1 MPSWREHALAALAGR
16 KPGLAKAF
24 GNAYPPSH
32 TRRET
37 MAIMLK
43 THRFTVDEYHR
54 MGEAGI
60 FSEDD
65 RVELLA
71 GEIVEMSP
79 IGPLH
84 AGTVDRLNALF
95 SSRLGGEVIV
105 RVQNPL
111 LLRTEDSEPQPDV
124 VLLRPRPDFYARSHP
139 EALDV
144 YLVIEVADTSV
155 VADREVKFPIY
166 ARAGVPEA
174 WLLDMVMQRL
184 EVHRQ
189 PTPDGYQDV
198 RSLQRGESVAPQAFP
213 QLVLTVDVLLG

>member
-1 MPSWREHALAALAGR
+1 
-16 KPGLAKAF
+16 
-24 GNAYPPSH
+24 
-32 TRRET
+32 
-37 MAIMLK
+37 MAILLK

-71 GEIVEMSP
+71 REIVDMSP

-84 AGTVDRLNALF
+84 AGTVRRLTALF
-95 SSRLGGEVIV
+95 SAQLGTEVLV
-105 RVQNPL
+105 WVQNPL
-111 LLRTEDSEPQPDV
+111 LLRSEDSEPQPDV
-124 VLLRPRPDFYARSHP
+124 ALLRPRPDFYTRSHP
-139 EALDV
+139 EAQDV
-144 YLVIEVADTSV
+144 FLVIEVADTSV
-155 VADREVKFPIY
+155 VTDREVKLPIY

-174 WLLDMVMQRL
+174 WLLDLVTQRL

-198 RSLQRGESVAPQAFP
+198 RSLQRGESVAPQAFL
-213 QLVLTVDVLLG
+213 QLVLTVEALLG

>member
-1 MPSWREHALAALAGR
+1 M
-16 KPGLAKAF
+16 
-24 GNAYPPSH
+24 
-32 TRRET
+32 TVV
-37 MAIMLK
+37 LK

-54 MGEAGI
+54 MGEVGI

-84 AGTVDRLNALF
+84 AGTVRRLTSLF
-95 SSRLGGEVIV
+95 SARLGTVV
-105 RVQNPL
+105 LVSVQNPL

-124 VLLRPRPDFYARSHP
+124 VLLRPRSDFYTRSHP
-139 EALDV
+139 EEQDV

-155 VADREVKFPIY
+155 VADREVKLPIY

-174 WLLDMVMQRL
+174 WLLDVATQRL
-184 EVHRQ
+184 EVYRY
-189 PTPDGYQDV
+189 PTSDGYQDV
-198 RSLQRGESVAPQAFP
+198 HSLQRGESVAPQAFP
-213 QLVLTVDVLLG
+213 HLVLTVDALLGGE

>member
-1 MPSWREHALAALAGR
+1 MVVV
-16 KPGLAKAF
+16 
-24 GNAYPPSH
+24 
-32 TRRET
+32 
-37 MAIMLK
+37 LK

-54 MGEAGI
+54 MGEAGL

-71 GEIVEMSP
+71 GEIIEMSP
-79 IGPLH
+79 IDPLH
-84 AGTVDRLNALF
+84 AGTVGRLTALF
-95 SSRLGGEVIV
+95 SAQLGTEVLVSI
-105 RVQNPL
+105 QNLL

-124 VLLRPRPDFYARSHP
+124 ALLRPRPDFYTHSHP
-139 EALDV
+139 EAQNV

-174 WLLDMVMQRL
+174 WLLDVVMQRL

-198 RSLQRGESVAPQAFP
+198 RVLQRGTSVAPEAFP
-213 QLVLTVDVLLG
+213 QLVLTIDTLLG

>member
-1 MPSWREHALAALAGR
+1 
-16 KPGLAKAF
+16 
-24 GNAYPPSH
+24 
-32 TRRET
+32 
-37 MAIMLK
+37 MAVVLK

-65 RVELLA
+65 QVELLA
-71 GEIVEMSP
+71 GDIVEMSP

-84 AGTVDRLNALF
+84 AGTVSRLTALF

-105 RVQNPL
+105 SIQNPL

-124 VLLRPRPDFYARSHP
+124 ALLRPRPDFYTRAHP
-139 EALDV
+139 EAQDV

-155 VADREVKFPIY
+155 VTDREVKLPIY

-174 WLLDMVMQRL
+174 WLLDVATQRL
-184 EVHRQ
+184 EVHRH

-198 RSLQRGESVAPQAFP
+198 NSFRRGESVAPQAFP
-213 QLVLTVDVLLG
+213 ALTITVDVLLG

>member
-1 MPSWREHALAALAGR
+1 M
-16 KPGLAKAF
+16 
-24 GNAYPPSH
+24 
-32 TRRET
+32 TVV
-37 MAIMLK
+37 LK

-54 MGEAGI
+54 MGEVGI

-84 AGTVDRLNALF
+84 TGTVSRLNALF
-95 SSRLGGEVIV
+95 SSRLGTEVIV
-105 RVQNPL
+105 SVQNPL

-124 VLLRPRPDFYARSHP
+124 VLLRPRPDFYTRSHP
-139 EALDV
+139 EVQDV

-155 VADREVKFPIY
+155 VTDREVKLPIY

-174 WLLDMVMQRL
+174 WLLDMSMQRL
-184 EVHRQ
+184 EVHRH

-213 QLVLTVDVLLG
+213 VLVLTVDTLLG

>member
-1 MPSWREHALAALAGR
+1 
-16 KPGLAKAF
+16 
-24 GNAYPPSH
+24 
-32 TRRET
+32 
-37 MAIMLK
+37 MLK

-84 AGTVDRLNALF
+84 AGTVGRLTALF
-95 SSRLGGEVIV
+95 SSQLGTEVLV
-105 RVQNPL
+105 WVQNPL
-111 LLRTEDSEPQPDV
+111 LLRPEDSESQPDV
-124 VLLRPRPDFYARSHP
+124 ALLRSRPDFYTHSHP
-139 EALDV
+139 EAQDV

-155 VADREVKFPIY
+155 VADREVKLPIY
-166 ARAGVPEA
+166 AKAGVPEA
-174 WLLDMVMQRL
+174 WLLDVATQHL
-184 EVHRQ
+184 EVHRH

-198 RSLQRGESVAPQAFP
+198 RSLQRGEAVAPQAFP
-213 QLVLTVDVLLG
+213 QLVLSVDALLG